1 MMAVIMLNFGDLGI
15 HRNWGILKHLGILKM
30 CDWGKWMNMNFG
42 SCFLNW
48 VRPVGYRSKSFCV
61 FFYYCATFGMSRVN
75 KFPSNHSF
83 NLWGVSHHNDH
94 KFPSDLVKKSS
105 RPHHPRPFWPP
116 ILKGSFLVSGNPEM
130 GPTTGD
136 KKSGKSVH
144 PRFRLFRITSKSRIN
159 DQVDNHFSWL
169 AITAD
174 GTKIPLKSTRLRLLL
189 YLIFYEFF

>member
-1 MMAVIMLNFGDLGI
+1 MMAVNMLNFGDPGI

-30 CDWGKWMNMNFG
+30 CDCMSIGKWMNMNFG

-105 RPHHPRPFWPP
+105 RPHHPRPF
-116 ILKGSFLVSGNPEM
+116 LLSQFLGSFWVSENPEM

-136 KKSGKSVH
+136 KKSGKSV
-144 PRFRLFRITSKSRIN
+144 RRSQSTLDSDSQITSKSRIN
-159 DQVDNHFSWL
+159 DRVDNHFSWL

-174 GTKIPLKSTRLRLLL
+174 QTKIRLKSTSWGC
-189 YLIFYEFF
+189 